1 MHLLF
6 FRIRMAITVPVNH
19 SPTQKVP
26 RGMEIPIELRRMP
39 PHATLAWVAGH
50 FGPKARVIGI
60 RRLRNAWA
68 AAMHAVDVEDG
79 HGERHELVVRRW
91 VRPDAPPD
99 PGVVENESATL
110 TLLSGATE
118 VIAPLL
124 VAADASGSAADVP
137 AVVMTRLPGHDDLAP
152 SDLDAYL
159 DGLVDAL
166 HAIHAVPV
174 PPDIELE
181 TYRPW
186 GLERLTEPPPWTR
199 QRSVWQR
206 AISIARGPIPAYTT
220 VFCHR
225 DYHPG
230 NVLWHNG
237 RVSGVVDWTHACRG
251 PAAADVSHCRANLT
265 LLFGLDVADD
275 FGRRYGPVD
284 DLAWFDLITQ
294 VGFGELSTWR
304 WHDAG
309 RFDIDEESLIRAGDA
324 LLVSAVERL
333 G

>member
-1 MHLLF
+1 MD
-6 FRIRMAITVPVNH
+6 
-19 SPTQKVP
+19 
-26 RGMEIPIELRRMP
+26 IPIELRRMP
-39 PHATLAWVAGH
+39 PPATLEWVASQ
-50 FGPKARVIGI
+50 FGPSARVVGV

-68 AAMHAVDVEDG
+68 AAMHAVDVEDDAG
-79 HGERHELVVRRW
+79 TRHELVMRRW
-91 VRPDAPPD
+91 VRADAPPD
-99 PGVVENESATL
+99 PGAVENEVSAL
-110 TLLSGATE
+110 TLLADSAASGVVTPA
-118 VIAPLL
+118 L
-124 VAADASGSAADVP
+124 VVADADAVSADVP
-137 AVVMTRLPGHDDLAP
+137 TLVMTRLAGRDDLAP
-152 SDLDAYL
+152 VDLDAYL

-174 PPDIELE
+174 PTEVELE
-181 TYRPW
+181 AYRPW
-186 GLERLTEPPPWTR
+186 GLEELREPPPWTR
-199 QRSVWQR
+199 HRDVWQR
-206 AISIARGPIPAYTT
+206 AISIAHGPIPTYTT

-237 RVSGVVDWTHACRG
+237 EVSGVVDWTHACRG

-275 FGRRYGPVD
+275 FARRYGPVD
-284 DLAWFDLITQ
+284 DLAMFDLLTQ